1 MVMQRNMTRIRR
13 IALLAIGLALG
24 LASHAAMAD
33 VVAVVSAKSA
43 ITTLTKTELADIF
56 LGRVSRF
63 PNGVQAVPVD
73 QAEDAPARA
82 LFYAQIAG
90 RSGAQMKAY
99 WAKIIFTGRGQP
111 PQAMHSNEELKRRI
125 ALDPAAI
132 GYIEENLVDDTIKV
146 VR

>member
-1 MVMQRNMTRIRR
+1 MVMQRNMTRIRH
-13 IALLAIGLALG
+13 IALLGIGLALG